1 MGVLARNAI
10 FAEMAARRL
19 TVDPYLADQVGPA
32 SIDVTLGDE
41 VRLADQ
47 REL

>member
-1 MGVLARNAI
+1 MGVLTRNAI

-19 TVDPYLADQVGPA
+19 TVDPCAADQVGPA
-32 SIDVTLGDE
+32 SIDVTLGDG
-41 VRLADQ
+41 VRLAGQ